1 VRGLRCVPPMP
12 HRLART
18 VICAALVSISL
29 VSTAAADG
37 ILEDKMSLLGTHY
50 GGTIDRH
57 IESPGP
63 DGGLL
68 AFGPRIK
75 GVWVLVQIIG
85 RDTNTVNGGHEYNL
99 QGIGPALRYDVPLSG
114 RFTALVRAGV
124 EVVELVGEVPTHLD
138 TSRGWDV
145 NAGAGIG
152 WSFYRNRE
160 TEIAMTAEVLTQAM
174 RLYPDDAKPIEGR
187 VTSLLFGFEV
197 RQLEWY

>member
-1 VRGLRCVPPMP
+1 VRGLRCVRHMP
-12 HRLART
+12 RRPTLAVT
-18 VICAALVSISL
+18 CAALSSF

-57 IESPGP
+57 VESTGP

-68 AFGPRIK
+68 AFGPRIE
-75 GVWVLVQIIG
+75 GVWVLVTIIG
-85 RDTNTVNGGHEYNL
+85 RDAKTVNGGHDYNL
-99 QGIGPALRYDVPLSG
+99 QGIGPGLRYDWSLPW
-114 RFTALVRAGV
+114 RFTALVRGGV

-145 NAGAGIG
+145 NAGAGVG
-152 WSFYRNRE
+152 WIFYRDRE
-160 TEIAMTAEVLTQAM
+160 TELAMTAEVLTQAM
-174 RLYPDDAKPIEGR
+174 RLYPDDAKPIEGH

-197 RQLEWY
+197 RQLEW